1 MVSEKNKKIYFH
13 NFHFSVVERGAGFS
27 AITQNPEF
35 MAAIG
40 KSFTSQTATLSRMV
54 EERDD
59 NGIFRNE
66 KKIRYHYIWMRY

>member
-1 MVSEKNKKIYFH
+1 M
-13 NFHFSVVERGAGFS
+13 ERGAGFS

-66 KKIRYHYIWMRY
+66 IYNIITLGCDTSIN